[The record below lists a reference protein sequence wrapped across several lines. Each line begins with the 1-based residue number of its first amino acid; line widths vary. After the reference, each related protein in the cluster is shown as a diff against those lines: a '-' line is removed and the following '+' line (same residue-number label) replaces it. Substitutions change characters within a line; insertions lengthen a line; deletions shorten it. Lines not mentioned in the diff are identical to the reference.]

1 MVVFDRCGTRL
12 GIVFVC
18 VDLVENY
25 VKIERHVS
33 SLIIIIIIIIIIL
46 IYSLFSP
53 YVYEHENFGKFIP
66 QACPLNGLVFAEKTS
81 SDFGRLPLIN

>member
-1 MVVFDRCGTRL
+1 
-12 GIVFVC
+12 

-33 SLIIIIIIIIIIL
+33 SLIIIIL

>member
-1 MVVFDRCGTRL
+1 
-12 GIVFVC
+12 

-25 VKIERHVS
+25 VKIERYVS
-33 SLIIIIIIIIIIL
+33 SIIIIIIIIIIL
-46 IYSLFSP
+46 IYSLFSL

-81 SDFGRLPLIN
+81 SDLEDYL

>member
-1 MVVFDRCGTRL
+1 
-12 GIVFVC
+12 

-33 SLIIIIIIIIIIL
+33 SLIIIIIIIIII
-46 IYSLFSP
+46 YSLFSP
-53 YVYEHENFGKFIP
+53 CVYEHENFGKFIP

>member
-33 SLIIIIIIIIIIL
+33 SLIIIIIIIL